1 MLDLCPEANNDLF
14 AARKLKSLIPLMK
27 LRHTQKTV
35 QMKGLMK
42 SLSLL
47 SHHQKINR

>member
-1 MLDLCPEANNDLF
+1 MCPEVNNDFFF

-27 LRHTQKTV
+27 LWHTRKTV